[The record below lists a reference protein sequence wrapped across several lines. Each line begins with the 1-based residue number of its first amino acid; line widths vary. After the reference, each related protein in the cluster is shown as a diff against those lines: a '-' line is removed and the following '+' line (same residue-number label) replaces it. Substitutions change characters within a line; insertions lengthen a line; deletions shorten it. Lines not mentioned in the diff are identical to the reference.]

1 MIQNLTTSDLN
12 AILAR
17 LKTENSG
24 LWYKI
29 EMNSNGE
36 QETEK
41 LKLEYDKNKSL
52 IEKIEKE
59 IDSRIEKIKM

>member
-17 LKTENSG
+17 LKTENYG

-29 EMNSNGE
+29 EINSNGE

-59 IDSRIEKIKM
+59 INSRIEKIKI

>member
-36 QETEK
+36 HETEK

-59 IDSRIEKIKM
+59 INSRIEKIM